1 MADAVRLTF
10 LGTGT
15 SHGIPVIGCTCRVC
29 RSADPRDQR
38 YRPSVA
44 IAWQGKRLL
53 VDTPPELRLQL
64 IRAGIGNVDALLFT
78 HTHADHV
85 FGLDDVRVF
94 NQRFGTA
101 LPVYGT
107 AQSLAN
113 LRQQFYYAFV
123 ETQVGGGKPE
133 LDLREIAPIDQPFH
147 PAGLP
152 VQPIPVF
159 HGSLQVL
166 GFRFGNLAYVTDTNR
181 IPESSLALLTGLD
194 ALVLDALRIR
204 PHPTHFNVSEALQI
218 VEQLQPKR
226 TYFTHICHDL
236 EHAET
241 NRMLPAG
248 VELAYDGL
256 VVESSDVS
264 LTENRG

>member
-1 MADAVRLTF
+1 
-10 LGTGT
+10 
-15 SHGIPVIGCTCRVC
+15 
-29 RSADPRDQR
+29 
-38 YRPSVA
+38 
-44 IAWQGKRLL
+44 
-53 VDTPPELRLQL
+53 LQL

-94 NQRFGTA
+94 NQRSGTP

-133 LDLREIAPIDQPFH
+133 LDLREIAPIDEPFLA
-147 PAGLP
+147 AGLP
-152 VQPIPVF
+152 VQPVPIF

-181 IPESSLALLTGLD
+181 IPEASLALLTGLD
-194 ALVLDALRIR
+194 VLVLDALRVR
-204 PHPTHFNVSEALQI
+204 PHPTHFNISEALQI
-218 VEQLQPKR
+218 VDQLQPKR
-226 TYFTHICHDL
+226 TFFTHICHDL

-241 NRMLPAG
+241 NRTLPAR

-256 VVESSDVS
+256 VVESSADV
-264 LTENRG
+264 LV